1 MWMIW
6 KMLPLIGT
14 ILLLVMAFVLRPWI
28 QFRRYG
34 TWGVRLFHSN
44 SPRLIALDSLT
55 VILFLL
61 LPTQAYI
68 SVYRPDYL
76 TAYLVLNG
84 TAKALSLFIGT
95 PIFFGGLIFFAM
107 AQLNL
112 GASWR
117 IGIDPSAKPGLIT
130 DGLYSFCRNPV
141 YLGLLIMAVGYVLM
155 LPTLVS
161 LALLA
166 IDYAAMR
173 RQIADEES
181 YLLLTYGHEYRRYAS
196 KVGRFLPRFGKL

>member
-1 MWMIW
+1 MIW
-6 KMLPLIGT
+6 QMLPLIGT
-14 ILLLVMAFVLRPWI
+14 IMLLLVAFVLRPWM

-34 TWGVRLFHSN
+34 TWGVLLFHSN

-61 LPTQAYI
+61 LPAQAYI
-68 SVYRPDYL
+68 AAYRPDYL
-76 TAYLVLNG
+76 AAYLVVDG
-84 TAKALSLFIGT
+84 VAKALSAYIGT
-95 PIFFGGLIFFAM
+95 LIFFGGLIFFAV

-117 IGIDPSAKPGLIT
+117 IGIDRSAKLGLIT

-141 YLGLLIMAVGYVLM
+141 YLGLLIMAVGYMLM
-155 LPTLVS
+155 LPTVLS
-161 LALLA
+161 LALAA

-173 RQIADEES
+173 RQIADEEC
-181 YLLLTYGHEYRRYAS
+181 YLLLTYGDEYRRYAN
-196 KVGRFLPRFGKL
+196 KVGRFLPGFGKLR

>member
-1 MWMIW
+1 MIW
-6 KMLPLIGT
+6 QILPLIGT
-14 ILLLVMAFVLRPWI
+14 ILLLVVAFVLRPWM

-34 TWGVRLFHSN
+34 TWGVLLFHSN
-44 SPRLIALDSLT
+44 SPRLIVLDSLT

-61 LPTQAYI
+61 LPAQAYI
-68 SVYRPDYL
+68 AAYRPDYL
-76 TAYLVLNG
+76 EAYLVLDG
-84 TAKALSLFIGT
+84 AAKALSTYIGT
-95 PIFFGGLIFFAM
+95 LIFFGGLIFFAE

-117 IGIDPSAKPGLIT
+117 IGIDRSAKLGLIT

-141 YLGLLIMAVGYVLM
+141 YLGLLIMAVGYALM
-155 LPTLVS
+155 VPTLLS
-161 LALLA
+161 LALAA

-181 YLLLTYGHEYRRYAS
+181 YLLLMYGDEYRRYAG
-196 KVGRFLPRFGKL
+196 KVGRFLPGFGKLR

>member
-1 MWMIW
+1 MVW

-14 ILLLVMAFVLRPWI
+14 VLLLVIAFVLRPWM

-34 TWGVRLFHSN
+34 TWGVLLFHSN

-55 VILFLL
+55 MILFLL
-61 LPTQAYI
+61 LPAQAY
-68 SVYRPDYL
+68 VAAYRPDYM
-76 TAYLVLNG
+76 APYLLLDG
-84 TAKALSLFIGT
+84 AAKALGAYAGT
-95 PIFFGGLIFFAM
+95 LIFFGGLIFFTV

-117 IGIDPSAKPGLIT
+117 IGIDRSAKLGLIT

-141 YLGLLIMAVGYVLM
+141 YLGLLIMAVGYALM
-155 LPTLVS
+155 LPTLLS
-161 LALLA
+161 LALVA

-181 YLLLTYGHEYRRYAS
+181 YLLLMYADEYRRYAS
-196 KVGRFLPRFGKL
+196 KVGRFLPRFGKLR